1 MGQVRVSLADLVT
14 RFNHD
19 LFERKWSRHQQ
30 EFAAT
35 VHLIFAPKGSDQETF
50 MKLIARICADYRHIG
65 WMFTIAMSIAP
76 ALGFLGYRI
85 SEPVTDGWFD
95 ADTVAAMDRL
105 ETTFEITDQVV
116 LVLRCDDFFQPD
128 RMSALHEAVA
138 SLRDRSAV
146 NKVIWMGD
154 VPEVT
159 ILGRSRS
166 VLPAPETEPTAEELA
181 EAREV
186 LRQHPLVQ
194 NSLLSSDAQ
203 TVLILVKLIDPEEEG
218 SITTSQVQQ
227 EVQNRL
233 SSYDISVGITGARP
247 LHELHDRILDR
258 DHVRI
263 QITAYLLVTALAILI
278 FRKPV
283 AIIVASTGPVLG
295 VVWTYGW
302 LYLIGHGDNEL
313 AKIILPVLIMM
324 IGFADG
330 MHLVVR
336 MRHLR
341 SEGVNIR
348 DSVYES
354 IIHIGPACL
363 LTSITTSIGF
373 GSLMISNS
381 EMIAGFGFVSAI
393 GVVVTFFSVIVV
405 TPLMANSWLGARM
418 HVDAE
423 QDLVGNLMIKCLPV
437 IEFASRHAKVVT
449 VGGAIVTALCLVTSL
464 QLEPGDRISDR
475 VPQQSDEF
483 KAMRYCDSKLG
494 GIRTVRVLLEF
505 DDGVSRKEVW
515 QMVTRL
521 EDLLAKEPLIQSP
534 RSIRTMLTV
543 FKGDRQDQA
552 VLANKLPD
560 ALRNQYYRPDLNMA
574 QVSGRVQDASY
585 VEFEPMF
592 ERLDAALIKM
602 EGEFPSFRLKVLSG
616 VRVEGEVVRQVIV
629 ELIRSLALA
638 SIIIFFTLAIAF
650 RSARIG
656 LVTILPNIMPL
667 AAAGALR
674 LMISESL
681 GIASALS
688 FAICLGIAV
697 DDTIHYLNHF
707 LHERKNGATPLEA
720 NRRTFRS
727 VGSALVM
734 TTVVM
739 IAGLGSVMTSSMPP
753 HVSFAAMG
761 VTTLLVALVADLV
774 VLPAVLTLF
783 PGPAG
788 EAVDAGDQKTEA
800 DDVITGNVLTED
812 VISGD
817 LNSGSVNS
825 GDLNSGSAANWE
837 HPVPDA
843 EPAADLAPNTANGR
857 SIEISQPQ
865 LKIAEVEPEGT

>member
-1 MGQVRVSLADLVT
+1 
-14 RFNHD
+14 
-19 LFERKWSRHQQ
+19 
-30 EFAAT
+30 
-35 VHLIFAPKGSDQETF
+35 
-50 MKLIARICADYRHIG
+50 MKFIARICADHRYVG
-65 WMFTIAMSIAP
+65 WLFTIAMSIAP

-85 SEPVTDGWFD
+85 SEPVSEGWVD
-95 ADTVAAMDRL
+95 ADTAAAMERL
-105 ETTFEITDQVV
+105 EETFEVTDQVV
-116 LVLRCDDFFQPD
+116 LVLRCDDFFQPG
-128 RMSALHEAVA
+128 RMSVLHETVEA
-138 SLRDRSAV
+138 LRARPEV
-146 NKVIWMGD
+146 NRVMWMGD

-159 ILGRSRS
+159 ILGRSRPL
-166 VLPAPETEPTAEELA
+166 LPNPESEPTIETLV

-203 TVLILVKLIDPEEEG
+203 TALILLDLDQTVTAH
-218 SITTSQVQQ
+218 SVQKD
-227 EVQNRL
+227 VQKRL
-233 SSYDISVGITGARP
+233 SSYDISVGVTGAKP
-247 LHELHDRILDR
+247 LHELHDRILDQ

-263 QITAYLLVTALAILI
+263 QITAYLLVTVLAILI

-302 LYLIGHGDNEL
+302 LFLIGHAENEL

-341 SEGVNIR
+341 ADGLPLR
-348 DSVYES
+348 DAVYTS

-381 EMIAGFGFVSAI
+381 EMISGFGFVSAI

-418 HVDAE
+418 HVDAQ
-423 QDLVGNLMIKCLPV
+423 QDIVSNLMDKCLPV
-437 IEFASRHAKVVT
+437 VEFASRHAKVVT
-449 VGGAIVTALCLVTSL
+449 VAGAIVTALCLVTSF
-464 QLEPGDRISDR
+464 QLDPGDRISDR
-475 VPQQSDEF
+475 VPQQSDEW
-483 KAMRYCDSKLG
+483 KAMRFCDEKLG
-494 GIRTVRVLLEF
+494 GIRTVRVLLKF
-505 DDGVSRKEVW
+505 DDDTSRADVWEVVARIEKL
-515 QMVTRL
+515 M
-521 EDLLAKEPLIQSP
+521 EKEPRIRNP

-543 FKGDRQDQA
+543 FKGNRQDQA

-560 ALRNQYYRPDLNMA
+560 ELRNAYYRPDLNTA

-585 VEFEPMF
+585 SDFEPMF
-592 ERLDAALIKM
+592 NRLDADLQALEK
-602 EGEFPSFRLKVLSG
+602 EFPTFQLQVLSG
-616 VRVEGEVVRQVIV
+616 VRIEGEIVRQVIL

-638 SIIIFFTLAIAF
+638 SVIIFVTLAIAF

-656 LVTILPNIMPL
+656 FVSILPNLMPL

-707 LHERKNGATPLEA
+707 LYERRHGATPLEA
-720 NRRTFRS
+720 NRRTFKS

-739 IAGLGSVMTSSMPP
+739 IAGLGSVMTSNMPP

-761 VTTLLVALVADLV
+761 CTTLIVALVADLL

-788 EAVDAGDQKTEA
+788 STAQNDQE
-800 DDVITGNVLTED
+800 ED
-812 VISGD
+812 GEQEDGEQEDGQLEDSSS
-817 LNSGSVNS
+817 NGSKQS
-825 GDLNSGSAANWE
+825 S
-837 HPVPDA
+837 
-843 EPAADLAPNTANGR
+843 R
-857 SIEISQPQ
+857 PQ
-865 LKIAEVEPEGT
+865 LSIAEVEPERT

>member
-1 MGQVRVSLADLVT
+1 
-14 RFNHD
+14 
-19 LFERKWSRHQQ
+19 
-30 EFAAT
+30 
-35 VHLIFAPKGSDQETF
+35 
-50 MKLIARICADYRHIG
+50 MKFIARICADHPYIG
-65 WMFTIAMSIAP
+65 WLFTIAMSIAP
-76 ALGFLGYRI
+76 ALGFWGYRI
-85 SEPVTDGWFD
+85 GEPVSVGWVD

-105 ETTFEITDQVV
+105 ESTFEVTDQVV
-116 LVLRCDDFFQPD
+116 LVLRCDAFFQPG
-128 RMSALHEAVA
+128 RVAALHETVA
-138 SLRDRSAV
+138 ALRSRPEV
-146 NKVIWMGD
+146 EKLLWMGD

-159 ILGRSRS
+159 IFGRSRPL
-166 VLPAPETEPTAEELA
+166 LPSPETEPTVETLI
-181 EAREV
+181 EAREI

-203 TVLILVKLIDPEEEG
+203 TALILMDLQDSVTAY
-218 SITTSQVQQ
+218 SIQQ
-227 EVQNRL
+227 EVQDRL
-233 SSYDISVGITGARP
+233 SSYDVSVGVTGAKP
-247 LHELHDRILDR
+247 LHELHDRILKR

-278 FRKPV
+278 FRRPV

-295 VVWTYGW
+295 VIWTYGW
-302 LYLIGHGDNEL
+302 LFLIGHAENEL

-341 SEGVNIR
+341 ADGQSIR
-348 DSVYES
+348 QSVYDS

-381 EMIAGFGFVSAI
+381 EMISGFGFVSAI

-405 TPLMANSWLGARM
+405 TPLMANSWLGAKM
-418 HVDAE
+418 HVDAH
-423 QDLVGNLMIKCLPV
+423 QDVVARLMDRCLPV
-437 IEFASRHAKVVT
+437 VEFASRNAKLVT
-449 VGGAIVTALCLVTSL
+449 IAGAIVTALCLATSL
-464 QLEPGDRISDR
+464 KLDPGDKISDR
-475 VPQQSDEF
+475 VPQQSDEW
-483 KAMRYCDSKLG
+483 KSMRFCDEKLG
-494 GIRTVRVLLEF
+494 GIRSVRVLLEF
-505 DDGVSRKEVW
+505 NDDTSRAEVW
-515 QMVTRL
+515 EVVARIEELMTK
-521 EDLLAKEPLIQSP
+521 EDRIRNP

-560 ALRNQYYRPDLNMA
+560 ELRNSYYRPDLNTA
-574 QVSGRVQDASY
+574 QVAGRVQDASY
-585 VEFEPMF
+585 SDFEPMF
-592 ERLDAALIKM
+592 DRLDAALIDLEK
-602 EGEFPSFRLKVLSG
+602 EFPAFRLQVLSG
-616 VRVEGEVVRQVIV
+616 IRIEGKIIRQVIV

-638 SIIIFFTLAIAF
+638 TVIIFVTLAVAF

-656 LVTILPNIMPL
+656 FVSILPNMMPL

-674 LMISESL
+674 LTISESL

-707 LHERKNGATPLEA
+707 LYERRRGATSLEA
-720 NRRTFRS
+720 NRRTFKS

-734 TTVVM
+734 TTAVM

-761 VTTLLVALVADLV
+761 CTTLIVALVADLL

-788 EAVDAGDQKTEA
+788 QTTDSHPEEEVEDAVQ
-800 DDVITGNVLTED
+800 
-812 VISGD
+812 
-817 LNSGSVNS
+817 
-825 GDLNSGSAANWE
+825 
-837 HPVPDA
+837 A
-843 EPAADLAPNTANGR
+843 ELRN
-857 SIEISQPQ
+857 
-865 LKIAEVEPEGT
+865 AEVEPPRT

>member
-1 MGQVRVSLADLVT
+1 
-14 RFNHD
+14 
-19 LFERKWSRHQQ
+19 
-30 EFAAT
+30 
-35 VHLIFAPKGSDQETF
+35 
-50 MKLIARICADYRHIG
+50 MKLIARICADYRYVG
-65 WMFTIAMSIAP
+65 WLFTIAMSIAP

-85 SEPVTDGWFD
+85 NEPTSVGWVD
-95 ADTVAAMDRL
+95 ADTEAAMERL
-105 ETTFEITDQVV
+105 EATFELTDQVV

-128 RMSALHEAVA
+128 RMLALHEIVGV
-138 SLRDRSAV
+138 LRARSTV
-146 NKVIWMGD
+146 KKVSWMGD

-159 ILGRSRS
+159 ILGRSRPL
-166 VLPAPETEPTAEELA
+166 LPTPDTEPTAESLA

-203 TVLILVKLIDPEEEG
+203 TALILVDLDDSVTAL
-218 SITTSQVQQ
+218 SIQQ

-233 SSYDISVGITGARP
+233 ASYEISVGVTGAKP
-247 LHELHDRILDR
+247 LHELHDRILAR

-263 QITAYLLVTALAILI
+263 QITAYLLVTVLAILI

-283 AIIVASTGPVLG
+283 AIIVASTGPILG
-295 VVWTYGW
+295 VIWTYGW
-302 LYLIGHGDNEL
+302 LFLIGHSENEL

-341 SEGVNIR
+341 ADGLNIR

-381 EMIAGFGFVSAI
+381 EMISGFGFVSAI
-393 GVVVTFFSVIVV
+393 GVVVTFFSVIIV

-418 HVDAE
+418 HIDAHE
-423 QDLVGNLMIKCLPV
+423 DVVGRVMNKCLPIV
-437 IEFASRHAKVVT
+437 EFASRHARIVT
-449 VGGAIVTALCLVTSL
+449 LSGAIVTGLCLVTCL
-464 QLEPGDRISDR
+464 NLVPGDRISDR
-475 VPQQSDEF
+475 VPPQSDEW
-483 KAMRYCDSKLG
+483 KAMRFCDEKLG
-494 GIRTVRVLLEF
+494 GIRSVRVLMEF
-505 DDGVSRKEVW
+505 NDDTSRKEVW
-515 QMVTRL
+515 EVVTRL
-521 EDLLAKEPLIQSP
+521 EELLDNESMIKNP

-560 ALRNQYYRPDLNMA
+560 ELRNQYYRPDLNTA
-574 QVSGRVQDASY
+574 QVSGRVEDASY
-585 VEFEPMF
+585 AEFEPMF
-592 ERLDAALIKM
+592 VRLDASLLELEK
-602 EGEFPSFRLKVLSG
+602 EFPTFRLKILSG

-638 SIIIFFTLAIAF
+638 SIIIFATLAIAF
-650 RSARIG
+650 RSIRIG
-656 LVTILPNIMPL
+656 LVSILPNIMPL

-674 LMISESL
+674 LMLSESL

-707 LHERKNGATPLEA
+707 LYERKNGATPLEA
-720 NRRTFRS
+720 NRRTFMS

-739 IAGLGSVMTSSMPP
+739 IAGLGSVMTSNMPP

-761 VTTLLVALVADLV
+761 CTTLIVALFADLL

-783 PGPAG
+783 PGPVG
-788 EAVDAGDQKTEA
+788 VTE
-800 DDVITGNVLTED
+800 ED
-812 VISGD
+812 
-817 LNSGSVNS
+817 
-825 GDLNSGSAANWE
+825 
-837 HPVPDA
+837 
-843 EPAADLAPNTANGR
+843 
-857 SIEISQPQ
+857 SQPQ
-865 LKIAEVEPEGT
+865 LMVAEVEPEGT

>member
-1 MGQVRVSLADLVT
+1 M
-14 RFNHD
+14 
-19 LFERKWSRHQQ
+19 LFQ
-30 EFAAT
+30 
-35 VHLIFAPKGSDQETF
+35 KGSDQETF

-85 SEPVTDGWFD
+85 SEPVTDGWVD
-95 ADTVAAMDRL
+95 ADTMAAMDRL
-105 ETTFEITDQVV
+105 ETTFELTDQVV
-116 LVLRCDDFFQPD
+116 LVLRCEDFFQPD
-128 RMSALHEAVA
+128 RIAALHETVA
-138 SLRDRSAV
+138 ALRDRSAV
-146 NKVIWMGD
+146 NKVLWLGD

-166 VLPAPETEPTAEELA
+166 VLPAPETEPTTKELV
-181 EAREV
+181 EAREI

-203 TVLILVKLIDPEEEG
+203 TVLILVKLIDATEAG
-218 SITTSQVQQ
+218 SVTSSQLQL

-247 LHELHDRILDR
+247 LQELHDRILDR

-295 VVWTYGW
+295 VAWTYGW
-302 LYLIGHGDNEL
+302 LFLIGHGDNEL

-336 MRHLR
+336 MRYLR
-341 SEGVNIR
+341 SGGMNIR

-418 HVDAE
+418 HVEAQ

-449 VGGAIVTALCLVTSL
+449 VGGAIVTAFCLVTSL
-464 QLEPGDRISDR
+464 QLEPGDRMSDR

-494 GIRTVRVLLEF
+494 GVRAVRVLLEF

-515 QMVTRL
+515 EVVTRL
-521 EDLLAKEPLIQSP
+521 EDLLDQEPLIRNP
-534 RSIRTMLTV
+534 LSIRTMLTV

-560 ALRNQYYRPDLNMA
+560 ELRNQYYRPDLNTA

-592 ERLDAALIKM
+592 DRLDAALVEM
-602 EGEFPSFRLKVLSG
+602 EDEFPSFRLKVLSD
-616 VRVEGEVVRQVIV
+616 VRVEGEIVRQVIV

-656 LVTILPNIMPL
+656 LVSILPNIMPL

-681 GIASALS
+681 GIASALA

-734 TTVVM
+734 TTVVI

-753 HVSFAAMG
+753 HGSFAAMG
-761 VTTLLVALVADLV
+761 VTTLLVALIADLL

-788 EAVDAGDQKTEA
+788 EGTDSKESNVQADDTDADDTGANDTGANDTGADQTDADRMITGVDASWDHATTDTK
-800 DDVITGNVLTED
+800 
-812 VISGD
+812 
-817 LNSGSVNS
+817 
-825 GDLNSGSAANWE
+825 
-837 HPVPDA
+837 PK
-843 EPAADLAPNTANGR
+843 ADLTSNAANGR
-857 SIEISQPQ
+857 SIELGQSQ

>member
-1 MGQVRVSLADLVT
+1 
-14 RFNHD
+14 
-19 LFERKWSRHQQ
+19 
-30 EFAAT
+30 
-35 VHLIFAPKGSDQETF
+35 
-50 MKLIARICADYRHIG
+50 MKLIARICADYRYIG
-65 WMFTIAMSIAP
+65 WLFTIAMSIAP

-85 SEPVTDGWFD
+85 SEPTSVGWVD
-95 ADTVAAMDRL
+95 ADTEAAMDRL
-105 ETTFEITDQVV
+105 EATFELTDQVV
-116 LVLRCDDFFQPD
+116 LVLRCEDFFQPG
-128 RMSALHEAVA
+128 RMLALHETVD
-138 SLRDRSAV
+138 SLRAHSKV
-146 NKVIWMGD
+146 NKVLWMGD

-159 ILGRSRS
+159 ILGRSRP
-166 VLPAPETEPTAEELA
+166 VLPTPESEPTVETLA
-181 EAREV
+181 DAREV
-186 LRQHPLVQ
+186 LRQHPLVK

-203 TVLILVKLIDPEEEG
+203 TALILISLDESVTAL
-218 SITTSQVQQ
+218 SIQK

-233 SSYDISVGITGARP
+233 SSYDISVGITGAKP

-263 QITAYLLVTALAILI
+263 QITAYLLVTVLAILI

-295 VVWTYGW
+295 VIWTYGW
-302 LYLIGHGDNEL
+302 LFLIGHGENEL

-341 SEGVNIR
+341 ADGLSIR
-348 DSVYES
+348 DSVYQS

-418 HVDAE
+418 HIDPRK
-423 QDLVGNLMIKCLPV
+423 DLVGNLMKKCLPV
-437 IEFASRHAKVVT
+437 IEFATRHAKVVT

-464 QLEPGDRISDR
+464 NLEPGDRISDR
-475 VPQQSDEF
+475 VPQESDEW
-483 KAMRYCDSKLG
+483 KTMRFCDEKLG
-494 GIRTVRVLLEF
+494 GIRAVRILLEF
-505 DDGVSRKEVW
+505 NDDTSRKEVW
-515 QMVTRL
+515 EVVTRL
-521 EDLLAKEPLIQSP
+521 ESLLDKERLIRNP

-543 FKGDRQDQA
+543 FKGDRQDQS

-560 ALRNQYYRPDLNMA
+560 ELRNQYYRPDLNTA
-574 QVSGRVQDASY
+574 QVTGRVQDASY
-585 VEFEPMF
+585 AEFEPMF
-592 ERLDAALIKM
+592 TRLDSALIEM
-602 EGEFPSFRLKVLSG
+602 ETEFPAFRLKVLSG

-638 SIIIFFTLAIAF
+638 SIVIFATLAIAF

-656 LVTILPNIMPL
+656 LVSILPNIMPL

-707 LHERKNGATPLEA
+707 LYERKNGATPLEA
-720 NRRTFRS
+720 NRRTFKS

-753 HVSFAAMG
+753 HVNFAAMG
-761 VTTLLVALVADLV
+761 VTTLVMALIADLL

-783 PGPAG
+783 PGPVGSIA
-788 EAVDAGDQKTEA
+788 KTES
-800 DDVITGNVLTED
+800 TED
-812 VISGD
+812 ALEDGQV
-817 LNSGSVNS
+817 
-825 GDLNSGSAANWE
+825 
-837 HPVPDA
+837 
-843 EPAADLAPNTANGR
+843 
-857 SIEISQPQ
+857 Q
-865 LKIAEVEPEGT
+865 LQIAEVEPEGT